1 MFLISD
7 SELSPRAIDLPEP
20 NPFDS
25 PSPALATASL
35 PAHAPANLPANLSAN
50 LPPHL
55 PQNLPTSNHLNA
67 KDHLKTTANTNSNT
81 NINTNS
87 NTSVSLGYELRAS
100 LASIHGALRLLT
112 RDQDSVTDPNARRLL
127 RIAMSNTHRLLSL
140 AVAIEGETQQ
150 PNVLTTA
157 AIERLRLANE
167 LQGAVER
174 GEFVLVYQPVICLGS
189 GRAVGLEALARWEHP
204 TRGLMQPNSFI
215 EIAESSGFIAELGLW
230 AIREA
235 CTQLR
240 HWQRTGMID
249 SNLWVSVNLSPC
261 QLLEPNLLGQCEAI
275 LRETELPPHCLHLE
289 LTESVALD
297 LGMDVLAILQGFRQ
311 LGIAIYVDDFGTGYS
326 SLARLHEFPID
337 ALKIDRSFIL
347 REQWEIV
354 RMIALLAEHL
364 GIQIV
369 AEGIESVHHLH
380 TLQGLGC
387 QMAQGFLISR
397 PLDAAAVI
405 DFIQDL
411 DS

>member
-50 LPPHL
+50 LPPNL
-55 PQNLPTSNHLNA
+55 PQSLPTSNHLNA

-167 LQGAVER
+167 LQGAAER

-189 GRAVGLEALARWEHP
+189 GRTVGLEALVRWEHP
-204 TRGLMQPNSFI
+204 SRGLMQPNSFI
-215 EIAESSGFIAELGLW
+215 AIAESSGFIAELGLW

-249 SNLWVSVNLSPC
+249 SDLWVSVNLSPC

-275 LRETELPPHCLHLE
+275 LRETELSPQCLHLE

-397 PLDAAAVI
+397 PLDASAVI

>member
-20 NPFDS
+20 NPSDS
-25 PSPALATASL
+25 PSPALATASS
-35 PAHAPANLPANLSAN
+35 PANTPANLSANLSAN
-50 LPPHL
+50 LPPNL
-55 PQNLPTSNHLNA
+55 PQSLPANTHLNA
-67 KDHLKTTANTNSNT
+67 KDHLKNTANTNSNT
-81 NINTNS
+81 NI

-167 LQGAVER
+167 LQGAAER
-174 GEFVLVYQPVICLGS
+174 GEFILVYQPVICLVS
-189 GRAVGLEALARWEHP
+189 GRTVGLEALVRWEHP
-204 TRGLMQPNSFI
+204 TRGLLQPDSFI
-215 EIAESSGFIAELGLW
+215 AIAESSGFIAELGLW

-249 SNLWVSVNLSPC
+249 SDLWVSVNLSPC

-275 LRETELPPHCLHLE
+275 LRETELSPQCLHLE

-397 PLDAAAVI
+397 PLDASAVI